1 MTRRIGLPGW
11 GNGNG
16 EEEEEEN
23 GDSEL
28 DDEELLDELE
38 ELEEH
43 RIVFLSEEL
52 DSEET
57 EVVVASLLYLSFQS
71 PADIFLFINCPGG
84 SVTNGLSI
92 INTMDMIK
100 PDVQTICVGN
110 AISMGSLILA
120 AGARGKRRAFPHARI
135 MTHQPWANKLKAKTG
150 ILAVEHNHMDTFR
163 KDVTEIYKAK
173 TGLCSYD
180 VQKLLQKD
188 CYMTPQTAKKN
199 QIIDDIGAPP
209 ELDGVFAR
217 GGLGGNE

>member
-11 GNGNG
+11 GDGNWKENG
-16 EEEEEEN
+16 N

-28 DDEELLDELE
+28 DEELLDELAK
-38 ELEEH
+38 H
-43 RIVFLSEEL
+43 RVLLLTEEL
-52 DSEET
+52 DSE
-57 EVVVASLLYLSFQS
+57 VSNDLIASLLELSFLS

-92 INTMDMIK
+92 INTMEMIK
-100 PDVQTICVGN
+100 AEVHTICIGD

-135 MTHQPWANKLKAKTG
+135 MTHQPWVNRFKAKTG

-163 KDVTEIYKAK
+163 KDVTEIYKDK
-173 TGLCSYD
+173 TGLSSYD

-199 QIIDDIGAPP
+199 QLIDDIGAPV
-209 ELDGVFAR
+209 ELDEVFAER
-217 GGLGGNE
+217 G